1 MVRHTQTLSLA
12 AGILYVRTWMGALI
26 NSDLSV
32 GDDKDGVGGLTAED
46 LELGK
51 RAVKIIGILAAVA
64 LAVSIG
70 ITVFVFMSVPWETRL
85 PYEGQYGRNGLP
97 MQVAMSM
104 CILSQVIFWRVGKK
118 PTAHHMG
125 KASRG
130 LYYVLAPVMIVGAV
144 WGQCV
149 LAKSILVEGGALPC

>member
-12 AGILYVRTWMGALI
+12 AGLLYVRAWMGTLI

-51 RAVKIIGILAAVA
+51 KAIKFASILSAVGLFVG
-64 LAVSIG
+64 VY
-70 ITVFVFMSVPWETRL
+70 ITIYVFMSVSADTIL
-85 PYEGQYGRNGLP
+85 PYNGRYGRNGLP
-97 MQVAMSM
+97 MQAAMFLCLLM
-104 CILSQVIFWRVGKK
+104 QFLLWRVGKK

-125 KASRG
+125 KTSRG
-130 LYYVLAPVMIVGAV
+130 AYYVLAPMMILGVV
-144 WGQCV
+144 WGHWII
-149 LAKSILVEGGALPC
+149 AKSILVEGGALPG